1 MAASPPSTAPAM
13 PDPSAAAPTTAPITA
28 PITATISVP
37 AGPGSNNAT
46 ADTTGRSVI
55 VLPIDPGLT
64 CLRGLSP
71 QRLRFEVEYGLER
84 GTSANSFL
92 FAAGSTAAGQP
103 VPPVLVHPP
112 GASFAA
118 PFLEA
123 LAALVP
129 AEAALKVVVGHV
141 NPNRVALLRQLAER
155 WPALMLVASNAGAR
169 LLSDL
174 WNQQKPGS
182 GAGGSGVA
190 GAGASGSGVSSAAD
204 SIPSGDAGSAPGPAS
219 SQATLGLAGEAAVPS
234 LPPLPPIDVVKQEVS
249 RELAGGHRL
258 TLIPVP
264 TPRWPG
270 GLVAFEERTGLLM
283 SGKFFAAHLCGEAF
297 AEANLSSTEEDRR
310 YYYDCLMAP
319 MARQVEAVVD
329 RLDELPI
336 RTIAPGHGP
345 AIATSWRSLLVD
357 YRRWGESQGR
367 SGLTVTLLYAS
378 AYGNT
383 AAIADALAQGV
394 ARSGVRVESLNCEFA
409 PSEQL
414 IAAIRAGDALLI
426 GSPTLGGHAPTPI
439 VSALGTVLAEGDR
452 EKPVG
457 VFGSFGWSGEA
468 IDLLENK
475 LRDGGF
481 RFAFEPIRVKFSPD
495 PATLRTLEET
505 GIALGRQLQTE
516 QRRSQRRSG
525 GGGLEES
532 RSNPAVQALGRL
544 VGSLCVVTA
553 RKGEGEAALGGA
565 MVASWVSQASFNPP
579 GFTVAVARERAVE
592 SLLHVGDRFALNV
605 LAAGRETG
613 PMRQFL
619 QPFPPGANRF
629 AGLELEASPGGQPI
643 LPEALAWLEARVT
656 ARMECGD
663 HWILYAQV
671 SHGGLLDPAG
681 TTAVHQR
688 RSGANY

>member
-1 MAASPPSTAPAM
+1 MAAASPP
-13 PDPSAAAPTTAPITA
+13 
-28 PITATISVP
+28 
-37 AGPGSNNAT
+37 GT
-46 ADTTGRSVI
+46 ADATGRSVI

-71 QRLRFEVEYGLER
+71 RRLRFEVEYGLER

-92 FAAGSTAAGQP
+92 FDAGTTSAGQP

-118 PFLEA
+118 PYLQA
-123 LAALVP
+123 LAGLIP
-129 AEAALKVVVGHV
+129 ADAALKVVVGHV

-155 WPALMLVASNAGAR
+155 WPGLMLVASNAGAR
-169 LLSDL
+169 LLRDL
-174 WNQQKPGS
+174 WSQQKPGAA
-182 GAGGSGVA
+182 AGGSGVA
-190 GAGASGSGVSSAAD
+190 GTEASGSEVNSAAD
-204 SIPSGDAGSAPGPAS
+204 SSPSSASGSTTGGAAGSAPGPAS
-219 SQATLGLAGEAAVPS
+219 SQSTTDRAGEAAEPS
-234 LPPLPPIDVVKQEVS
+234 MPPLPRIDVVKQEVS
-249 RELAGGHRL
+249 RELGGGHRL

-264 TPRWPG
+264 SPRWPG
-270 GLVAFEERTGLLM
+270 ALVAFEENTGLLM
-283 SGKFFAAHLCGEAF
+283 SGKFFAAHLCSDGF
-297 AEANLSSTEEDRR
+297 AEANPSSTVEDRR
-310 YYYDCLMAP
+310 YFYDCLMAP

-345 AIATSWRSLLVD
+345 AIATSWRSLLAD

-394 ARSGVRVESLNCEFA
+394 ARSGVRVESINCEFA
-409 PSEQL
+409 SSEQL

-495 PATLRTLEET
+495 PGTLRTLEET
-505 GIALGRQLQTE
+505 GIALGRQLQGE

-525 GGGLEES
+525 GGGLNES
-532 RSNPAVQALGRL
+532 RSNPAVQALGRV

-565 MVASWVSQASFNPP
+565 MVASWVSQASFSPP

-619 QPFPPGANRF
+619 QPFTPGANRF

-643 LPEALAWLEARVT
+643 LPEALAWLEAQVT

-688 RSGANY
+688 RTGAAY

>member
-1 MAASPPSTAPAM
+1 MTA
-13 PDPSAAAPTTAPITA
+13 I
-28 PITATISVP
+28 AT
-37 AGPGSNNAT
+37 
-46 ADTTGRSVI
+46 DRSVI

-71 QRLRFEVEYGLER
+71 RRLRFEVEYGLER

-92 FAAGSTAAGQP
+92 FAGGTTTAGQP

-118 PFLEA
+118 PFLEV
-123 LAALVP
+123 LAGLIP
-129 AEAALKVVVGHV
+129 ADAPLKVVVGHV

-155 WPALMLVASNAGAR
+155 WPALMLVASNPGAR
-169 LLSDL
+169 LLHDL
-174 WNQQKPGS
+174 WSQKKPPSG
-182 GAGGSGVA
+182 GAGSA
-190 GAGASGSGVSSAAD
+190 ASGSTTGTEASPAA
-204 SIPSGDAGSAPGPAS
+204 PAF
-219 SQATLGLAGEAAVPS
+219 SQAVPS
-234 LPPLPPIDVVKQEVS
+234 PAGGDSAQTPLPPLPPIDVVKQEVS

-270 GLVAFEERTGLLM
+270 ALVAFEESSGLLM
-283 SGKFFAAHLCGEAF
+283 SGKFFAAHLCSNSF
-297 AEANLSSTEEDRR
+297 AEANPSSTEEDRR
-310 YYYDCLMAP
+310 YFYDCLMAP
-319 MARQVEAVVD
+319 MARPVEGIVD
-329 RLDELPI
+329 RLDDLPI

-345 AIATSWRSLLVD
+345 AIATSWRSLLAD

-409 PSEQL
+409 PSDQL

-468 IDLLENK
+468 IDLLESK

-495 PATLRTLEET
+495 GATLRTLEET

-516 QRRSQRRSG
+516 QRRSQRRSSS
-525 GGGLEES
+525 GGLDES
-532 RSNPAVQALGRL
+532 RSNPAVQALGRV

-553 RKGEGEAALGGA
+553 RKGEGDAALGGA

-619 QPFPPGANRF
+619 QPFPPGADRF

-643 LPEALAWLEARVT
+643 LPEALAWLEAQVT

-663 HWILYAQV
+663 HWLLYAQV
-671 SHGGLLDPAG
+671 SHGGLLDPVG
-681 TTAVHQR
+681 TTAVHTR
-688 RSGANY
+688 RSGASY

>member
-13 PDPSAAAPTTAPITA
+13 PDPSAAAPTTTPTTAPTTA
-28 PITATISVP
+28 PISVQ
-37 AGPGSNNAT
+37 AGLGSNNAA
-46 ADTTGRSVI
+46 ADATGRSVI

-71 QRLRFEVEYGLER
+71 RRLRFEVEYGLER

-190 GAGASGSGVSSAAD
+190 GTGASGAGVSSAAD

-219 SQATLGLAGEAAVPS
+219 SRATPDLAGEAA

-345 AIATSWRSLLVD
+345 AIATSWRSLLAD

-629 AGLELEASPGGQPI
+629 AGLELEASPGGQPL

>member
-1 MAASPPSTAPAM
+1 MAATA
-13 PDPSAAAPTTAPITA
+13 
-28 PITATISVP
+28 
-37 AGPGSNNAT
+37 
-46 ADTTGRSVI
+46 TGRSVI

-71 QRLRFEVEYGLER
+71 RRLRFEVEYGLER

-190 GAGASGSGVSSAAD
+190 GTGASGAGVSSAAD
-204 SIPSGDAGSAPGPAS
+204 SIPSGDAGSAPGAAS
-219 SQATLGLAGEAAVPS
+219 SQATPDLAGEAA

-270 GLVAFEERTGLLM
+270 GLMAFEERTGLLM

-297 AEANLSSTEEDRR
+297 SEANLSSTEEDRR

-345 AIATSWRSLLVD
+345 AIATSWRSLLAD

-505 GIALGRQLQTE
+505 GISLGRQLQTE

-629 AGLELEASPGGQPI
+629 AGLELEASPGGQPL

>member
-1 MAASPPSTAPAM
+1 MAATA
-13 PDPSAAAPTTAPITA
+13 
-28 PITATISVP
+28 
-37 AGPGSNNAT
+37 
-46 ADTTGRSVI
+46 TGRSVI

-190 GAGASGSGVSSAAD
+190 GTGASGAGVSSAAD
-204 SIPSGDAGSAPGPAS
+204 SIPSGDAGSAPGAAS
-219 SQATLGLAGEAAVPS
+219 SQATPDLAGEAA

-297 AEANLSSTEEDRR
+297 SEANLSSTEEDRR

-345 AIATSWRSLLVD
+345 AIATSWRSLLAD

-468 IDLLENK
+468 IDLLESK

-495 PATLRTLEET
+495 GATLRTLEET
-505 GIALGRQLQTE
+505 GIALGRQMQAV
-516 QRRSQRRSG
+516 QRRSQRRSSS
-525 GGGLEES
+525 GGLDES
-532 RSNPAVQALGRL
+532 RSNPAVQALGRV

-553 RKGEGEAALGGA
+553 RKGEGDAALGGA

-605 LAAGRETG
+605 LAAGRDTG

-619 QPFPPGANRF
+619 QPFPPGADRF
-629 AGLELEASPGGQPI
+629 AGLELKASPGGQPI
-643 LPEALAWLEARVT
+643 LPEALAWLEAQVT

-663 HWILYAQV
+663 HWLLYAQV

-688 RSGANY
+688 RTGAAY

>member
-1 MAASPPSTAPAM
+1 
-13 PDPSAAAPTTAPITA
+13 
-28 PITATISVP
+28 
-37 AGPGSNNAT
+37 
-46 ADTTGRSVI
+46 
-55 VLPIDPGLT
+55 
-64 CLRGLSP
+64 
-71 QRLRFEVEYGLER
+71 
-84 GTSANSFL
+84 
-92 FAAGSTAAGQP
+92 
-103 VPPVLVHPP
+103 
-112 GASFAA
+112 
-118 PFLEA
+118 
-123 LAALVP
+123 
-129 AEAALKVVVGHV
+129 VVVGHV

-169 LLSDL
+169 LLRDL
-174 WNQQKPGS
+174 WSQQKPGA
-182 GAGGSGVA
+182 GAGGSGATGSSASGAEVSGASGEA
-190 GAGASGSGVSSAAD
+190 GAGG
-204 SIPSGDAGSAPGPAS
+204 GPAS
-219 SQATLGLAGEAAVPS
+219 SQTTTDRGGEPS

-270 GLVAFEERTGLLM
+270 ALVAFEESSGLLM
-283 SGKFFAAHLCGEAF
+283 SGKFFAAHLCSNSF
-297 AEANLSSTEEDRR
+297 AEANPSSTEEDRR
-310 YYYDCLMAP
+310 YFYDCLMAP
-319 MARQVEAVVD
+319 MARPVEGIVD

-345 AIATSWRSLLVD
+345 AIATSWRSLLAD

-409 PSEQL
+409 PSDQL

-468 IDLLENK
+468 IDLLESK

-495 PATLRTLEET
+495 GATLRTLEET
-505 GIALGRQLQTE
+505 GIALGRQMQAE
-516 QRRSQRRSG
+516 QRRSQRRSSS
-525 GGGLEES
+525 GGLDES
-532 RSNPAVQALGRL
+532 RSNPAVQALGRV
-544 VGSLCVVTA
+544 VGSLSVVTA
-553 RKGEGEAALGGA
+553 RKGEGDAALGGA

-619 QPFPPGANRF
+619 QPFPPGADRF
-629 AGLELEASPGGQPI
+629 AGLELQASPGGQPI
-643 LPEALAWLEARVT
+643 LPEALAWLEAQVT

-663 HWILYAQV
+663 HWLLYAQV

-688 RSGANY
+688 RTGAAY

>member
-1 MAASPPSTAPAM
+1 MIPTSPAAAM
-13 PDPSAAAPTTAPITA
+13 PDPSVGAPAAAT
-28 PITATISVP
+28 
-37 AGPGSNNAT
+37 
-46 ADTTGRSVI
+46 DRSVI
-55 VLPIDPGLT
+55 VLPIDPGLS

-71 QRLRFEVEYGLER
+71 RRLRFEVEYGLER

-92 FAAGSTAAGQP
+92 FDAGSTAAGQP

-118 PFLEA
+118 PY
-123 LAALVP
+123 LAALADLLP
-129 AEAALKVVVGHV
+129 ADAALKVVVGHV

-169 LLSDL
+169 LLHDL
-174 WNQQKPGS
+174 WSLQKPGAAGDS
-182 GAGGSGVA
+182 QGAE
-190 GAGASGSGVSSAAD
+190 
-204 SIPSGDAGSAPGPAS
+204 PA
-219 SQATLGLAGEAAVPS
+219 

-283 SGKFFAAHLCGEAF
+283 SGKFFAAHLCGESF
-297 AEANLSSTEEDRR
+297 AEANPSSTEEDRR

-345 AIATSWRSLLVD
+345 AIATSWRSLLAD

-414 IAAIRAGDALLI
+414 IAAIRDGDALLI

-468 IDLLENK
+468 IDLLESK

-505 GIALGRQLQTE
+505 GIALGRQLQAE

-525 GGGLEES
+525 GGGLDES
-532 RSNPAVQALGRL
+532 RSNPAVQALGRV

-553 RKGEGEAALGGA
+553 RKGEGEAAIGGA

-605 LAAGRETG
+605 LAAGRDTG

-619 QPFPPGANRF
+619 QPFPPGADRF
-629 AGLELEASPGGQPI
+629 AGLELEASPDGQPI
-643 LPEALAWLEARVT
+643 LPEALAWLEAQVT

-663 HWILYAQV
+663 HWLLYAQV

-688 RSGANY
+688 RTGAAY

>member
-13 PDPSAAAPTTAPITA
+13 PDPSAAAPTTAPATA
-28 PITATISVP
+28 PISVQ
-37 AGPGSNNAT
+37 AGLGSNNAA
-46 ADTTGRSVI
+46 ADATGRSVI

-71 QRLRFEVEYGLER
+71 RRLRFEVEYGLER

-190 GAGASGSGVSSAAD
+190 GTGASGAGVSSAAD
-204 SIPSGDAGSAPGPAS
+204 SIPSGDAGSAPGAAS
-219 SQATLGLAGEAAVPS
+219 SQATPDLAGEAA

-297 AEANLSSTEEDRR
+297 SEANLSSTEEDRR

-345 AIATSWRSLLVD
+345 AIATSWRSLLAD

-505 GIALGRQLQTE
+505 GISLGRQLQTE

-629 AGLELEASPGGQPI
+629 AGLELEASPGGQPL

>member
-1 MAASPPSTAPAM
+1 
-13 PDPSAAAPTTAPITA
+13 
-28 PITATISVP
+28 VQ
-37 AGPGSNNAT
+37 AGLGSNNAA
-46 ADTTGRSVI
+46 ADATGRSVI

-71 QRLRFEVEYGLER
+71 RRLRFEVEYGLER

-190 GAGASGSGVSSAAD
+190 GTGASGAGVSSAAD
-204 SIPSGDAGSAPGPAS
+204 SIPSGDAGSAPGAAS
-219 SQATLGLAGEAAVPS
+219 SQATPDLAGEAA

-297 AEANLSSTEEDRR
+297 SEANLSSTEEDRR

-345 AIATSWRSLLVD
+345 AIATSWRSLLAD

-505 GIALGRQLQTE
+505 GISLGRQLQTE

-629 AGLELEASPGGQPI
+629 AGLELEASPGGQPL

>member
-1 MAASPPSTAPAM
+1 MTA
-13 PDPSAAAPTTAPITA
+13 I
-28 PITATISVP
+28 AT
-37 AGPGSNNAT
+37 
-46 ADTTGRSVI
+46 DRSVI

-71 QRLRFEVEYGLER
+71 RRLRFEVEYGLER

-92 FAAGSTAAGQP
+92 FAGGTTTAGQP

-118 PFLEA
+118 PFLEV
-123 LAALVP
+123 LAGLIP
-129 AEAALKVVVGHV
+129 ADAPLKVVVGHV

-155 WPALMLVASNAGAR
+155 WPALMLVASNPGAR
-169 LLSDL
+169 LLHDL
-174 WNQQKPGS
+174 WSQKKPPSG
-182 GAGGSGVA
+182 GAGSA
-190 GAGASGSGVSSAAD
+190 ASGSTTGTEASPAA
-204 SIPSGDAGSAPGPAS
+204 PAF
-219 SQATLGLAGEAAVPS
+219 SQAVPS
-234 LPPLPPIDVVKQEVS
+234 PAGGDSAQTPLPPLPPIDVVKQEVS

-270 GLVAFEERTGLLM
+270 ALVAFEESSGLLM
-283 SGKFFAAHLCGEAF
+283 SGKFFAAHLCSNSF
-297 AEANLSSTEEDRR
+297 AESNPSSTEEDRR
-310 YYYDCLMAP
+310 YFYDCLMAP
-319 MARQVEAVVD
+319 MARPVEGIVD
-329 RLDELPI
+329 RLDDLPI

-345 AIATSWRSLLVD
+345 AIATSWRSLLAD

-409 PSEQL
+409 PSDQL

-468 IDLLENK
+468 IDLLESK

-495 PATLRTLEET
+495 GATLRTLEET

-516 QRRSQRRSG
+516 QRRSQRRSSS
-525 GGGLEES
+525 GGLDES
-532 RSNPAVQALGRL
+532 RSNPAVQALGRV

-553 RKGEGEAALGGA
+553 RKGEGDAALGGA

-619 QPFPPGANRF
+619 QPFPPGADRF

-643 LPEALAWLEARVT
+643 LPEALAWLEALVT

-663 HWILYAQV
+663 HWLLYAQV

-688 RSGANY
+688 RTGAAY